1 MTDTEQLHQDI
12 QKVKNLKPR
21 HVCYVNWHE
30 EGGGEVHRSADRLFL
45 FCIPQYGGD
54 GYLVGE
60 FVFNDEGIRALVKE
74 AHSWT

>member
-30 EGGGEVHRSADRLFL
+30 EGGGEVHRSADTLILFY
-45 FCIPQYGGD
+45 IPQYGGD
-54 GYLVGE
+54 GYLVGK
-60 FVFNDEGIRALVKE
+60 FDFNDEGIEALVKE